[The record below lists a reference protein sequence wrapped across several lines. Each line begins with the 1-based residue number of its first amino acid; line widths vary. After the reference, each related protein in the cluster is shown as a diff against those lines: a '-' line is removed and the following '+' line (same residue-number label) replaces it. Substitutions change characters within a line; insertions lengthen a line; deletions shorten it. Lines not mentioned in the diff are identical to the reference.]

1 MDPRSLPA
9 IGRLLARR
17 DVRALA
23 ARHGRAAVADALRV
37 AVAEARAT
45 LASASPALAAPAAP
59 EAEPPRDADAFVARA
74 AALLGERGRGTL
86 VPVLNATGV
95 VLHTNVGR
103 APLAA
108 EAREAAACAG
118 SGYASV
124 ELDLAT
130 GGRGSRHAHAAARL
144 ARLTGADDALVANNA
159 AAALTLALAALSAGG
174 EVIVSRGELVEIG
187 GAFRIPEIIEAG
199 GARLREV
206 GTTNRT
212 RIGDYARALVAP
224 AEQAAA
230 CAPRRLLLKVH
241 RSNFAVVGFTEE
253 ASVAELS
260 ALARAQ
266 PSEVP
271 LVFDLGSGLL
281 VPGRTIGLPDEPD
294 VPAAVRDGASVV
306 VFSGDKL
313 LGGPQAGVAV
323 GRRDAIAAMR
333 AHPLMRALRCGKLVL
348 AALDATLSI
357 YERSAAL
364 AEIPTLRAIAATRD
378 EVRAK
383 AERLRAA
390 IGAGELVD
398 TEGRVGGGAQPLRAL
413 PSAALRLPGDAEA
426 IARAL
431 REGTPAVI
439 GRIEE
444 GALLLDPR
452 AVEEGELEVL
462 AARVRGAIGAS
473 RG

>member
-9 IGRLLARR
+9 IGRLLARD

-23 ARHGRAAVADALRV
+23 IRHGREAVTEALR
-37 AVAEARAT
+37 AVVGEARSTRGAEAE
-45 LASASPALAAPAAP
+45 APTP
-59 EAEPPRDADAFVARA
+59 DEVVARA
-74 AALLGERGRGTL
+74 SAWLGARARGTL

-103 APLAA
+103 ASLAA
-108 EAREAAACAG
+108 SARAAAAREGA
-118 SGYASV
+118 GYASI
-124 ELDLAT
+124 ELDLDT
-130 GGRGSRHAHAAARL
+130 GARGSRHVHAAARL
-144 ARLTGADDALVANNA
+144 ARLTGAEDALVANNA
-159 AAALTLALAALSAGG
+159 AAALTLALAALAPGG

-187 GAFRIPEIIEAG
+187 GAFRIPEIVEAG

-212 RIGDYARALVAP
+212 RVADYARALGVAGEG
-224 AEQAAA
+224 A
-230 CAPRRLLLKVH
+230 RLLLKVH
-241 RSNFAVVGFTEE
+241 RSNFAIVGFTEE
-253 ASVAELS
+253 ATVAELA
-260 ALARAQ
+260 ALGDGASPPAM
-266 PSEVP
+266 
-271 LVFDLGSGLL
+271 LVVDLGSGLL
-281 VPGRTIGLPDEPD
+281 VPGRSIGLPDEPD
-294 VPAAVRDGASVV
+294 VAATVAGGASVV
-306 VFSGDKL
+306 IFSGDKL
-313 LGGPQAGVAV
+313 LGGPQAGIAV

-348 AALDATLSI
+348 AALDATLAI
-357 YERSAAL
+357 YERSAARE
-364 AEIPTLRAIAATRD
+364 EIPTLRAIAASRE

-390 IGAGELVD
+390 IGAGARGDTVEIVE

-426 IARAL
+426 LARAL

-439 GRIEE
+439 GRIED

-452 AVEEGELEVL
+452 AIDEAELDVL
-462 AARVRGAIGAS
+462 AARVRGVLGA
-473 RG
+473 RDGRA